1 MTCALGG
8 CGCGW
13 TAAGLALLWV
23 AGLAVYGGFLG
34 LLFAGVDRVLVAR
47 MQGRI
52 GPPLAQP
59 FADVRK
65 LLHKQDTMPETAVG
79 CVFRF
84 APVLALAGA
93 LTVLLYVPLGGLETA
108 AGPFA
113 GRGDALLGL
122 YLLLLPG
129 LGMVLGGFASGSPY
143 ASLGAQREMVSMLS
157 YEFPLATTV
166 LAFAW
171 RLADAGVE
179 APFSLWTMAE
189 HPIWAE
195 TGPIG
200 WVGAAL
206 LLGVMLLVLPGEL
219 GRIPFDA
226 PEAETELAGGLLVE
240 YSGRNL
246 ALFELAQ
253 AVKSVALC
261 AWMSALFLPWRP
273 GMAMA
278 GAALPWRVAAD
289 LAAFALKSGL
299 WMFLG
304 VSLVRAAVARLR
316 VTDIVR
322 VYWKWLG
329 GAAVAGMLL
338 LMVDAAL

>member
-1 MTCALGG
+1 MTC
-8 CGCGW
+8 CPW
-13 TAAGLALLWV
+13 TMAGLTAVWV
-23 AGLAVYGGFLG
+23 LGLAVYGGFLG

-52 GPPLAQP
+52 GPPVAQP

-79 CVFRF
+79 PVFRF

-93 LTVLLYVPLGGLETA
+93 LTVLLYVPLGGLER
-108 AGPFA
+108 AGLLA
-113 GRGDALLGL
+113 GRGDALLVL

-143 ASLGAQREMVSMLS
+143 ASLGAQREMVSMMS

-189 HPIWAE
+189 HPVWAE

-200 WVGAAL
+200 WAGAAL

-261 AWMSALFLPWRP
+261 GLMTALFLPWRP
-273 GMAMA
+273 SDAWGM
-278 GAALPWRVAAD
+278 GWPWAVVAD
-289 LAAFALKSGL
+289 LVAFALKTGL

-329 GAAVAGMLL
+329 GASLAGLLL

>member
-1 MTCALGG
+1 MTC
-8 CGCGW
+8 CPW
-13 TAAGLALLWV
+13 TMAGLTAVWV
-23 AGLAVYGGFLG
+23 LGLAVYGGFLG

-52 GPPLAQP
+52 GPPVAQP

-79 CVFRF
+79 PVFRF

-93 LTVLLYVPLGGLETA
+93 LTVLLYVPLGGLEH
-108 AGPFA
+108 AGLLA
-113 GRGDALLGL
+113 GRGDALLVL

-143 ASLGAQREMVSMLS
+143 ASLGAQREMVSMMS

-171 RLADAGVE
+171 RLAAANVE
-179 APFSLWTMAE
+179 APFSLWTMAA
-189 HPIWAE
+189 HPVWAE

-200 WVGAAL
+200 WAGAAL
-206 LLGVMLLVLPGEL
+206 LLGVMLLVLPGEM

-226 PEAETELAGGLLVE
+226 PEAETELTGGLLIE

-253 AVKSVALC
+253 AIKSVALC
-261 AWMSALFLPWRP
+261 GLMTALFLPWRP
-273 GMAMA
+273 SDAWGMAW
-278 GAALPWRVAAD
+278 PWAVVAN
-289 LAAFALKSGL
+289 LAAFALKAGL

-329 GAAVAGMLL
+329 GASLAGLLL